1 MALCLLKLHVL
12 VKNNYL
18 MRKKLKL
25 NHGSSH
31 YQNNCKISALN
42 EITNLNNFSL
52 LKEHTYGLIQNIFFF
67 SFLKLPPMLKA
78 SCSQNLTKLLLGKA
92 KGK

>member
-1 MALCLLKLHVL
+1 MRNIFHLFKTNGTVFILKLHVL

-42 EITNLNNFSL
+42 EITNLNSFSL
-52 LKEHTYGLIQNIFFF
+52 LKEHIYGLIQNIFFF
-67 SFLKLPPMLKA
+67 F
-78 SCSQNLTKLLLGKA
+78 SQTSA
-92 KGK
+92 YA